1 MEDMA
6 DAKDFLEY
14 GLSLMRKRQ
23 QLEALASWFTNDAD
37 RAGAAVRCTLCEA
50 WWSRRLR
57 DDDANL
63 DLLLLADLRDKV
75 ASPLR
80 GCEPRAMLCARTE
93 VYQSLDAEGEAE
105 VSEDSP
111 AVEVD

>member
-23 QLEALASWFTNDAD
+23 ELEALASWFTNDAD
-37 RAGAAVRCTLCEA
+37 RAGEAVRCTLCEA
-50 WWSRRLR
+50 WWSHRLR
-57 DDDANL
+57 DGDANL
-63 DLLLLADLRDKV
+63 DLHLLADLRDKI

-80 GCEPRAMLCARTE
+80 GCGPRAMLCARSE
-93 VYQSLDAEGEAE
+93 VHRNY
-105 VSEDSP
+105 P
-111 AVEVD
+111 APCGAG